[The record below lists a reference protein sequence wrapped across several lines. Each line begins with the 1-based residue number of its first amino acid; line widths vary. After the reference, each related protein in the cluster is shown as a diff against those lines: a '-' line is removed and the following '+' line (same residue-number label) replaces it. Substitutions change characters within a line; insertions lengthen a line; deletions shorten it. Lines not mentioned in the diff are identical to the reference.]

1 MEGERTR
8 YQALLERNKPSQT
21 IEEIMRI
28 VQEAR
33 RPAPIPETPEKA
45 PLASMDAD
53 DSDSSVDTDQDVET
67 IGDFLDLGSYDA
79 S

>member
-1 MEGERTR
+1 
-8 YQALLERNKPSQT
+8 
-21 IEEIMRI
+21 MRI